1 MVFGNKS
8 VILLV
13 KLPFAVPSLV
23 YEPVIEGL
31 CEVLQ
36 HIPLLITA
44 DPPFE
49 VIFPPD
55 VAVVR
60 VTEEA
65 GVVVKDGK
73 SAAVIK
79 VNSFPYAVPI
89 ALVAY
94 ALTWYKVTGC
104 NPVILLVKLPVP
116 VPFEVKLSLI
126 IGDGLVPQQ
135 IPRAVIIAP
144 PLSVMFP
151 PDTAVDEVIDETIVV
166 VGVAISIGFVVNE
179 SSLPYDV
186 PTLLEA

>member
-13 KLPFAVPSLV
+13 KLPFAVQSLV

-31 CEVLQ
+31 FEVLQ
-36 HIPLLITA
+36 HIPLSVTS

-116 VPFEVKLSLI
+116 VPFEVKLSPLV
-126 IGDGLVPQQ
+126 GDGVIAQQ
-135 IPRAVIIAP
+135 IPRAVIVAP

-151 PDTAVDEVIDETIVV
+151 PDTAVVEVIEVTAEVER
-166 VGVAISIGFVVNE
+166 VAIISGSVVNE
-179 SSLPYDV
+179 SSLP
-186 PTLLEA
+186 

>member
-1 MVFGNKS
+1 MVLGNKS

-13 KLPFAVPSLV
+13 KLPIAVPSLV
-23 YEPVIEGL
+23 YEPVVEGL
-31 CEVLQ
+31 FEVLQ
-36 HIPLLITA
+36 HIPLPVTA

-49 VIFPPD
+49 AIFPPD

-65 GVVVKDGK
+65 GIVVKDGK

-79 VNSFPYAVPI
+79 LNSFPYVVPV

-126 IGDGLVPQQ
+126 VGDGVIAQQ
-135 IPRAVIIAP
+135 IPRAVILGP
-144 PLSVMFP
+144 PLSVMLP
-151 PDTAVDEVIDETIVV
+151 PETAVVEVIDETSVV
-166 VGVAISIGFVVNE
+166 VRVAIIIGFVVNE

-186 PTLLEA
+186 PKLLVA